1 MDTPPPP
8 PSHAARAA
16 AFAADLASATGSID
30 MANLRALA
38 RGGLP
43 DSPPSARAA
52 AWKLLLGYLPA
63 DTAAWERVLASKR
76 GEYAQF
82 VDDFA
87 APAAAPA
94 HAATEDDHPLSSAP
108 DSAWATHFQATTKD
122 AELVAQ
128 IARDVER
135 THPDLAFFAGAG
147 VRHALARVLLVFAK
161 TNPALAYVQGM
172 NELLA
177 PIYYVFASADK
188 EEVGGGGKR
197 CGGDASAT
205 PSPHSPPEADAFW
218 CLVALMADFRDNFCA
233 ALDDS
238 SGGVR
243 AALAALASTLR
254 AADPRV
260 AAHLFNTNAVD
271 PAFFGFRWTTLLL
284 TQEFA
289 LPDAVVL
296 WDGLLAEAAR
306 DRAAALRRV
315 CAAMVISQRAALLA
329 GDFAANVKLLQS
341 FPPQTD
347 VRALLAGAS
356 ALKSVDAAAQQQQ

>member
-1 MDTPPPP
+1 MDTPR

-16 AFAADLASATGSID
+16 AFAADLASTTGAID
-30 MANLRALA
+30 MANLRCLA

-63 DTAAWERVLASKR
+63 DTAAWEGVLASKR

-82 VDDFA
+82 VADFA
-87 APAAAPA
+87 APVAPPA

-108 DSAWATHFQATTKD
+108 DSAWASHFQATTKD

-128 IARDVER
+128 IQRDVER
-135 THPDLAFFAGAG
+135 THPDLAFFAGVG
-147 VRHALARVLLVFAK
+147 VWTALARVLLVFAK
-161 TNPALAYVQGM
+161 TNPGLAYVQGM

-188 EEVGGGGKR
+188 EETGGG
-197 CGGDASAT
+197 DDNASAT
-205 PSPHSPPEADAFW
+205 PSPPSPPEADAFW

-238 SGGVR
+238 TGGVR
-243 AALAALASTLR
+243 AALGALASTLR

-260 AAHLFNTNAVD
+260 ATHLFDTNAVD

-347 VRALLAGAS
+347 VRLLLRGAVALTG
-356 ALKSVDAAAQQQQ
+356 VDEVAQQQQ